1 MVCQKTADPEN
12 IDNECHVKWQV
23 ALSCEIPAD
32 LVLCPDQPAR
42 RDRVG
47 LRGVSVSQNEGPPAT
62 RGKRGVK
69 PSGKPT
75 LKTIA
80 ELTGLA
86 VTTISRALNNAPELA
101 QDTRDRV
108 QRIAAEIG
116 YLPDR
121 AALRLKTG
129 RTNVIALILEPDEQ
143 IYGFGT
149 NLVTGITEALRDTA
163 YHLVITPLF
172 RNVPPIEPVRHIVRN
187 RMADGVI
194 FSKAETFD
202 ERIRFLLD
210 SDFPFI
216 SHGRS
221 NWPESHPFVDFDNDA
236 FAYAATK
243 RLAAKGCRRVS
254 IVLPES
260 ALTYTEHLKAGMER
274 AAREAGITHEFAAD
288 VNLGSAT
295 DAIRNYVIKRS
306 KRPDAPDGYVCASEV
321 SALAVIGAL
330 GDAGR
335 AVGRDA
341 YVVTKQSS
349 SMFMQFQQPAETVQE
364 DFAEAGR
371 ALGATLLRRIAGDAE
386 NMQTLIQPVIDWKD

>member
-1 MVCQKTADPEN
+1 M
-12 IDNECHVKWQV
+12 
-23 ALSCEIPAD
+23 
-32 LVLCPDQPAR
+32 
-42 RDRVG
+42 
-47 LRGVSVSQNEGPPAT
+47 SQQELPPAT

-80 ELTGLA
+80 QMTGLA

-101 QDTRDRV
+101 QETRDRV
-108 QRIAAEIG
+108 QKIAAEIG

-129 RTNVIALILEPDEQ
+129 RTNVISLVLEPDEQ

-149 NLVTGITEALRDTA
+149 YLVHGITEALRDTA

-172 RNVPPIEPVRHIVRN
+172 RNVSPMEPIRHIVRN

-202 ERIRFLLD
+202 ERIRFLID
-210 SDFPFI
+210 NDFPFV

-221 NWPESHPFVDFDNDA
+221 QWPEAHPFVDFDNE
-236 FAYAATK
+236 AYAYGATR
-243 RLAAKGCRRVS
+243 RLAEKGCRKVS
-254 IVLPES
+254 IILPDS
-260 ALTYTEHLKAGMER
+260 ALTYTEHLKSGIAR
-274 AAREAGITHEFAAD
+274 AAGETGIAFEFAAD

-295 DAIRNYVIKRS
+295 DAIRNYVTKRS
-306 KRPDAPDGYVCASEV
+306 KRPEAPDGYICASEV

-330 GDAGR
+330 NEVGLTVGDKTH
-335 AVGRDA
+335 
-341 YVVTKQSS
+341 VVTKQST
-349 SMFMQFQQPAETVQE
+349 SMFMQFQPAAETVHE
-364 DFAEAGR
+364 DFADAGR
-371 ALGATLLRRIAGDAE
+371 NLGRILLRRIAGETEDLQLVA
-386 NMQTLIQPVIDWKD
+386 QPHLDWRI